1 MPKRLGAAVLLAILV
16 AACSPAPSGPPR
28 HRSSRARSCW
38 TPSRSPCLP
47 GETATVYAT
56 KAGDPGFT
64 GFAWRQDGLDV
75 RPDGHAAEVTAPAGP
90 GTYDIV
96 VDAGDGPDGT
106 VHVTVR
112 APGQTADVDARQDV
126 LAEGGAV
133 RSARRPTTGGLYIPE
148 TQQTVI
154 SWMGEEGHPYVA
166 AYDHTR
172 GTWSAPTRVGTN
184 PDPDYHNYPVL
195 AETADGHLL
204 AAYGAHDSPL
214 KVARSEKPGTIEGDW
229 TSTTVAAA
237 PASSYPF
244 PFRAADGRI
253 FIFYRE
259 TLDRI
264 DSQYLDDDRPLRY
277 VVSADN
283 GLTWRNSN
291 ELTDDFFALGSV
303 DRVDNMDEI
312 YVGQVRY
319 LPATGTRRERVL
331 ISWTIAGGGPDDNKH
346 DRYHRNMYVS
356 YFRPYDLHFESVAG
370 KDLGTQLTNDEMEG
384 DCKVLDTGEPRFAM
398 DSDDFDTHDVDYVS
412 VVDERADGKP
422 VVMFTMFDGQEPDH
436 PLRRLDRDGVA
447 GQDRGLRSADGHGT
461 ARKRAAGL
469 RLGSGSVR
477 VLGDDGRRRH
487 VPPGVVHRFNESKA
501 KNGIET
507 LIAQLPPAAP
517 VHQRG
522 TGFRRCERREPAT
535 RRRGDRRPLSLIF
548 TCPRCVSSRG
558 RSTSRRR
565 VALREESE
573 STR

>member
-1 MPKRLGAAVLLAILV
+1 MPKRVGAAVVLATLV
-16 AACSPAPSGPPR
+16 AACSPAPT
-28 HRSSRARSCW
+28 
-38 TPSRSPCLP
+38 TPSRPPIEPGTVQLDPVTLSLLP
-47 GETATVYAT
+47 GETATVYAS
-56 KAGDPGFT
+56 KGGEPAFT
-64 GFAWRQDGLDV
+64 DFTWKQTGLDV
-75 RPDGHAAEVTAPAGP
+75 RPDGHAAEVTAPDRP

-112 APGQTADVDARQDV
+112 APGQTADVEAHQDV
-126 LAEGGAV
+126 LAEDGAV
-133 RSARRPTTGGLYIPE
+133 RSARRPTTGGLYMPE

-166 AYDHTR
+166 AYDHAR
-172 GTWSAPTRVGTN
+172 GTWSEPTRIGTN

-195 AETADGHLL
+195 AETADGHLI
-204 AAYGAHDSPL
+204 AAYGAHDTPL
-214 KVARSEKPGTIEGDW
+214 RVARSEKPGTIDGDW

-264 DSQYLDDDRPLRY
+264 DSQYQDDDRPLRY

-312 YVGQVRY
+312 YVGQVRN
-319 LPATGTRRERVL
+319 LPATATRRERVL
-331 ISWTIAGGGPDDNKH
+331 ISWTIAGGGVDDNKH
-346 DRYHRNMYVS
+346 DRYHRNMYVA

-370 KDLGTQLTNDEMEG
+370 KDLGTQLANDEMEA
-384 DCKVLDTGEPRFAM
+384 DAKVLDTGEPKFAM

-422 VVMFTMFDGQEPDH
+422 VVMFTMFDGENLITHYD
-436 PLRRLDRDGVA
+436 VWT
-447 GQDRGLRSADGHGT
+447 GT
-461 ARKRAAGL
+461 AWQDKIGDFGQPTDMEL
-469 RLGSGSVR
+469 RGSVLQAY
-477 VLGDDGRRRH
+477 VSDPGQYESWVMTDGDDTFA
-487 VPPGVVHRFNESKA
+487 PGVVHRFNESKA

-507 LIAQLPPAAP
+507 LIANYRQPLQFISGGRGFEGVSDASPQLDVGVIGVP
-517 VHQRG
+517 
-522 TGFRRCERREPAT
+522 
-535 RRRGDRRPLSLIF
+535 
-548 TCPRCVSSRG
+548 
-558 RSTSRRR
+558 
-565 VALREESE
+565 
-573 STR
+573 

>member
-1 MPKRLGAAVLLAILV
+1 M
-16 AACSPAPSGPPR
+16 
-28 HRSSRARSCW
+28 
-38 TPSRSPCLP
+38 
-47 GETATVYAT
+47 YAT

-64 GFAWRQDGLDV
+64 DFAWRQDGLDV
-75 RPDGHAAEVTAPAGP
+75 RPDGHAAEVTAQARP
-90 GTYDIV
+90 GSYDIV

-106 VHVTVR
+106 VHVSVR

-126 LAEGGAV
+126 LSEGGAV

-148 TQQTVI
+148 IQQTVI

-172 GTWSAPTRVGTN
+172 GTWSEPTRIGTN

-204 AAYGAHDSPL
+204 AAYGAHDTPL
-214 KVARSEKPGTIEGDW
+214 RVARSEKPGTIEGDW
-229 TSTTVAAA
+229 TSTTVTAA

-283 GLTWRNSN
+283 GITWRNGN

-331 ISWTIAGGGPDDNKH
+331 ISWTLAGGGPDDNKH

-370 KDLGTQLTNDEMEG
+370 KDLGTQLANDEMEA
-384 DCKVLDTGEPRFAM
+384 DCKVLDTGEPKFAM

-422 VVMFTMFDGQEPDH
+422 VVMFTMFDGENLITHYD
-436 PLRRLDRDGVA
+436 VWT
-447 GQDRGLRSADGHGT
+447 GT
-461 ARKRAAGL
+461 AWQDKTGDFGQPTDMEL
-469 RLGSGSVR
+469 RGSVLQAY
-477 VLGDDGRRRH
+477 VSDPGQYESWVMTGDDETFR
-487 VPPGVVHRFNESKA
+487 PGVVHRFNESKA

-507 LIAQLPPAAP
+507 LIENYRQPL
-517 VHQRG
+517 QFISGGRG
-522 TGFRRCERREPAT
+522 FEG
-535 RRRGDRRPLSLIF
+535 
-548 TCPRCVSSRG
+548 VSDASPELDVG
-558 RSTSRRR
+558 TIG
-565 VALREESE
+565 VP
-573 STR
+573 

>member
-1 MPKRLGAAVLLAILV
+1 MPKRLGATVLLASLV
-16 AACSPAPSGPPR
+16 AACSPGPSAPAPPPAEPGTVQLDPVTL
-28 HRSSRARSCW
+28 SL
-38 TPSRSPCLP
+38 LP

-75 RPDGHAAEVTAPAGP
+75 RPDGHAAEVTAKARP
-90 GTYDIV
+90 GSYDIV
-96 VDAGDGPDGT
+96 VDAGAGPDGT

-126 LAEGGAV
+126 LSEGGAV

-148 TQQTVI
+148 SQQTVI
-154 SWMGEEGHPYVA
+154 SWMGEEGHPYIA
-166 AYDHTR
+166 AYDHTL
-172 GTWSAPTRVGTN
+172 GTWGQPTRVGTN

-195 AETADGHLL
+195 VETADGHLL
-204 AAYGAHDSPL
+204 AAYGAHDTPL
-214 KVARSEKPGTIEGDW
+214 RIARSEKPGTVEGDW
-229 TSTTVAAA
+229 TSTTVTAA

-303 DRVDNMDEI
+303 DRIDNMDEI

-319 LPATGTRRERVL
+319 LPATATRRERVL
-331 ISWTIAGGGPDDNKH
+331 ISWTLAGGGPDDNKH

-370 KDLGTQLTNDEMEG
+370 KDLGTQLANDEMEA

-398 DSDDFDTHDVDYVS
+398 DSDGFDTHDVDYVS

-422 VVMFTMFDGQEPDH
+422 VVMFTMFDGKNLITHYD
-436 PLRRLDRDGVA
+436 VWT
-447 GQDRGLRSADGHGT
+447 GT
-461 ARKRAAGL
+461 AWLDKTGDFGQPTDMEL
-469 RLGSGSVR
+469 RGSVLQAY
-477 VLGDDGRRRH
+477 VSDPGQYESWVMTGDDETFE
-487 VPPGVVHRFNESKA
+487 PGVVHRYNESKA
-501 KNGIET
+501 GNRIET
-507 LIAQLPPAAP
+507 LIENYRQPL
-517 VHQRG
+517 QFISGGRG
-522 TGFRRCERREPAT
+522 FEG
-535 RRRGDRRPLSLIF
+535 
-548 TCPRCVSSRG
+548 VSDASPELDVG
-558 RSTSRRR
+558 TIG
-565 VALREESE
+565 VP
-573 STR
+573 

>member
-1 MPKRLGAAVLLAILV
+1 MPKRLGAAVLLAGLV
-16 AACSPAPSGPPR
+16 AACSPAPSTPAPPPIEPGTVLLDPVTL
-28 HRSSRARSCW
+28 SL
-38 TPSRSPCLP
+38 LP

-64 GFAWRQDGLDV
+64 DFAWRQDGLDV
-75 RPDGHAAEVTAPAGP
+75 RPDGHAAEVTAQARP
-90 GTYDIV
+90 GSYDIV

-126 LAEGGAV
+126 LSEGGAV

-148 TQQTVI
+148 IQQTVI

-172 GTWSAPTRVGTN
+172 GTWSEPTRIGTN

-204 AAYGAHDSPL
+204 AAYGAHDTPL
-214 KVARSEKPGTIEGDW
+214 RVARSEKPGTIEGDW
-229 TSTTVAAA
+229 TSTTVTAA

-283 GLTWRNSN
+283 GITWRNGN

-331 ISWTIAGGGPDDNKH
+331 ISWTLAGGGPDDNKH
-346 DRYHRNMYVS
+346 DRYHRNMYVA

-370 KDLGTQLTNDEMEG
+370 KDLGTQLANDEMEA
-384 DCKVLDTGEPRFAM
+384 DAKVLDTGEPRFAM

-422 VVMFTMFDGQEPDH
+422 VVMFTMFDGENLITHYD
-436 PLRRLDRDGVA
+436 VWT
-447 GQDRGLRSADGHGT
+447 GT
-461 ARKRAAGL
+461 AWQDKTGDFGQPTDMEL
-469 RLGSGSVR
+469 RGSVLQAY
-477 VLGDDGRRRH
+477 VSDPGQYESWVMTGDDDTFR
-487 VPPGVVHRFNESKA
+487 PGVVHRFNESKA

-507 LIAQLPPAAP
+507 LIENYRQPL
-517 VHQRG
+517 QFISGGRG
-522 TGFRRCERREPAT
+522 FEG
-535 RRRGDRRPLSLIF
+535 
-548 TCPRCVSSRG
+548 VSDASPELDVG
-558 RSTSRRR
+558 TIG
-565 VALREESE
+565 VP
-573 STR
+573 

>member
-1 MPKRLGAAVLLAILV
+1 MPKRLGAAMLLASLV
-16 AACSPAPSGPPR
+16 AACSPAPSTPAPPPIAPGTVQLDPVTL
-28 HRSSRARSCW
+28 SL
-38 TPSRSPCLP
+38 LP
-47 GETATVYAT
+47 GETATVYAS

-64 GFAWRQDGLDV
+64 DFAWKQDGLDV
-75 RPDGHAAEVTAPAGP
+75 RTDGHAAEVTAQARP
-90 GTYDIV
+90 GLYDIV

-126 LAEGGAV
+126 LAEGRAV
-133 RSARRPTTGGLYIPE
+133 RSARRPTTGGLYLSAI
-148 TQQTVI
+148 QQTVI

-172 GTWSAPTRVGTN
+172 GAWGEPTRIGTN

-204 AAYGAHDSPL
+204 AAYGAHDTPL
-214 KVARSEKPGTIEGDW
+214 RVARSEKPGTIEGDW

-283 GLTWRNSN
+283 GITWRNSN
-291 ELTDDFFALGSV
+291 ELTDDPFALGSV
-303 DRVDNMDEI
+303 DRADNMDEI

-319 LPATGTRRERVL
+319 LPATSTRRERVL
-331 ISWTIAGGGPDDNKH
+331 ISWTIAGGGADDNKH
-346 DRYHRNMYVS
+346 DRYHRNMYVT

-370 KDLGTQLTNDEMEG
+370 KDLGTQLANDEMEG

-398 DSDDFDTHDVDYVS
+398 DSDDFDTHDVDYIS

-422 VVMFTMFDGQEPDH
+422 VVMFTMFDGEKLITH
-436 PLRRLDRDGVA
+436 YAVWT
-447 GQDRGLRSADGHGT
+447 GT
-461 ARKRAAGL
+461 AWQDKTGKFGQPTDMEL
-469 RLGSGSVR
+469 RGT
-477 VLGDDGRRRH
+477 VLQAYVSDPGQYESWVMTGDDDTFR
-487 VPPGVVHRFNESKA
+487 PGVVHRFNESKA
-501 KNGIET
+501 KNGIES
-507 LIAQLPPAAP
+507 LIANYRQPL
-517 VHQRG
+517 QFISGGRG
-522 TGFRRCERREPAT
+522 FEGMSDASPELDVGTIGVP
-535 RRRGDRRPLSLIF
+535 
-548 TCPRCVSSRG
+548 
-558 RSTSRRR
+558 
-565 VALREESE
+565 
-573 STR
+573 